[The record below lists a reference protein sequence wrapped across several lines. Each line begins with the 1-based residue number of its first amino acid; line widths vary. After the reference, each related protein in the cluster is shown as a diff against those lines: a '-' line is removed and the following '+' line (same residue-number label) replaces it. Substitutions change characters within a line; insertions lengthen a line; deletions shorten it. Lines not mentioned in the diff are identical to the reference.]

1 MKKDSLH
8 QLSPV
13 SVALH
18 WAVALVFIVLL
29 AMGKYMDIAEDY
41 SIYPLHKSLGIFIL
55 ALVIPRIIW
64 RYRNGLPKPLYE
76 HSLQE
81 KIATIAHI
89 ALLVATLLMPISGMM
104 MSGFGGH
111 GLPLFGLE
119 LVAANPDPAN
129 PGSVLAINS
138 TLASVGHSIHGGA
151 QWLIIILLVGHVG
164 AAIKHHAIDKDATL
178 ARMLG
183 KKVH

>member
-1 MKKDSLH
+1 MRKDSLN
-8 QLSPV
+8 QLSAV

-18 WAVALVFIVLL
+18 WAVAIIFIALL

-41 SIYPLHKSLGIFIL
+41 SMYPLHKSFGIFIIL
-55 ALVIPRIIW
+55 LVVPRIIW
-64 RYRNGLPKPLYE
+64 RYRNGLPAPLYE
-76 HSLQE
+76 HKRQE

-89 ALLVATLLMPISGMM
+89 ALLVSTLLMPISGMM

-119 LVAANPDPAN
+119 LLAPNIDPNDASSVIPVNAA
-129 PGSVLAINS
+129 
-138 TLASVGHSIHGGA
+138 LASIGHSIHGGA
-151 QWLIIILLVGHVG
+151 QWLIIILLVGHIG
-164 AAIKHHAIDKDATL
+164 AAIKHHLVDKDGTL

-183 KKVH
+183 KKVN